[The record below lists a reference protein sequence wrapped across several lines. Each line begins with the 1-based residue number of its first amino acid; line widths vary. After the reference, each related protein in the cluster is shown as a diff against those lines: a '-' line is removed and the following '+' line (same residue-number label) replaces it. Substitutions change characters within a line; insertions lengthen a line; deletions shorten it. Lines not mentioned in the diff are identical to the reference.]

1 MWHCLCINGLHDTYF
16 CCPRVV
22 RKLIIADATTDINIA
37 TALLKILQRCT
48 GIFVAELTLSC
59 THTHA
64 SSSTTWWGLPLDP
77 WVGNP
82 VEVGCWPD
90 CRAPVCMQI
99 WDCVLELGICRGWPR
114 TRGCW
119 HNTPS
124 LSVSLPLC
132 LSLPLSLTQPH
143 RVWCEN
149 KGRKRGITGKKRE

>member
-22 RKLIIADATTDINIA
+22 RKSIIADATTDINIA

-48 GIFVAELTLSC
+48 GIFVGELTLSC

-90 CRAPVCMQI
+90 CPAPVCMQI

-114 TRGCW
+114 TRGVGTT
-119 HNTPS
+119 HHLS
-124 LSVSLPLC
+124 LFLFHSVSLS
-132 LSLPLSLTQPH
+132 LSLSQPH